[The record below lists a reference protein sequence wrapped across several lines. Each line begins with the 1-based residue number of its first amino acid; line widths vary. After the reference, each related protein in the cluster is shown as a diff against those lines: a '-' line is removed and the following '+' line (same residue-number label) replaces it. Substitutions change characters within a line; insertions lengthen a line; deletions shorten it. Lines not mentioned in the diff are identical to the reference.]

1 MLMPTFHTDIHRQD
15 FVALVMALYSKNDTD
30 IPEIGKKNEKY
41 YLVHGNFIRYDA
53 ILHLEVPENASGKR
67 RQGET
72 K

>member
-1 MLMPTFHTDIHRQD
+1 MSTFRTDIHRQN
-15 FVALVMALYSKNDTD
+15 FAALLMALYGKIDTD
-30 IPEIGKKNEKY
+30 VPEIGKKNEKSS
-41 YLVHGNFIRYDA
+41 LVHGIFTRYDA

>member
-1 MLMPTFHTDIHRQD
+1 
-15 FVALVMALYSKNDTD
+15 MALYGKIDTD
-30 IPEIGKKNEKY
+30 VPEIGKKNEKSS
-41 YLVHGNFIRYDA
+41 LVHGIFTRYDA